1 MREAVI
7 VSGARTPIG
16 KAPRGT
22 LNTVR
27 ADDLGGLVIREAIA
41 RAPGLEPAAI
51 DDVVLGCAF
60 PEGEQGSNV
69 ARLCCALA
77 GLPPSVRAM
86 TINRFCSSG
95 LQAIAIAAQQIL
107 SGAAEVCVAGG
118 IESMSRVYSNF
129 KMAPN
134 PDLMARAPGHYMAM
148 GHTAEEVAR
157 RFEVGREEQ
166 DAFGYESHRR
176 AAAAIES
183 GRFAEETVPVVFER
197 HQLDEGRPV
206 ARSVTFERD
215 EGVRADANLESM
227 AKLRPA
233 FGTSGTV
240 TAGNSSQMSDG
251 AAAVVVMSAERA
263 DRLGLKPKAL
273 FRGFA
278 TAGCEPEIMGI
289 GPALAVPKLLK
300 QTGVRLEDVDLV
312 ELNEAFASQS
322 LAVIRQL
329 GLDHARVNVNGGAIA
344 LGHPLGA
351 TGARQTVT
359 LLHEAAR
366 RRARY
371 GIVTMCIGGGMGAAG
386 LYEFVN

>member
-1 MREAVI
+1 
-7 VSGARTPIG
+7 
-16 KAPRGT
+16 
-22 LNTVR
+22 
-27 ADDLGGLVIREAIA
+27 
-41 RAPGLEPAAI
+41 
-51 DDVVLGCAF
+51 
-60 PEGEQGSNV
+60 
-69 ARLCCALA
+69 
-77 GLPPSVRAM
+77 
-86 TINRFCSSG
+86 
-95 LQAIAIAAQQIL
+95 
-107 SGAAEVCVAGG
+107 
-118 IESMSRVYSNF
+118 
-129 KMAPN
+129 
-134 PDLMARAPGHYMAM
+134 MAM

-157 RFEVGREEQ
+157 RFGVGRDEQ

-176 AAAAIES
+176 AAAAIDG

-197 HQLDEGRPV
+197 HELEEGRPL
-206 ARSVTFERD
+206 ARCVTFERD
-215 EGVRADANLESM
+215 EGVRPDANLESM

-251 AAAVVVMSAERA
+251 AAALVVMSAERA

-273 FRGFA
+273 FRGFV
-278 TAGCEPEIMGI
+278 TAGCEPEVMGM

-300 QTGVRLEDVDLV
+300 RTGVKLEDVDLI

-329 GLDHARVNVNGGAIA
+329 GLDQARVNVNGGAIA

-359 LLHEAAR
+359 ILHEAAR
-366 RRARY
+366 RNARY

-386 LYEFVN
+386 LFEIH